1 MTDIHG
7 TNTVSVI
14 NHQPTAIGLSPDGNI
29 WVTCQ
34 TSSSLVV
41 ISTATG
47 SVIDSTDIGL
57 GDGPTGIAFV

>member
-1 MTDIHG
+1 LGDVP
-7 TNTVSVI
+7 NVEL
-14 NHQPTAIGLSPDGNI
+14 AR
-29 WVTCQ
+29 
-34 TSSSLVV
+34 V